1 MNLTQSKFKKSLE
14 TDNNNILTDEG
25 GESLAKKK
33 FLETFKYY
41 E

>member
-25 GESLAKKK
+25 GESLAKNKI
-33 FLETFKYY
+33 F
-41 E
+41 